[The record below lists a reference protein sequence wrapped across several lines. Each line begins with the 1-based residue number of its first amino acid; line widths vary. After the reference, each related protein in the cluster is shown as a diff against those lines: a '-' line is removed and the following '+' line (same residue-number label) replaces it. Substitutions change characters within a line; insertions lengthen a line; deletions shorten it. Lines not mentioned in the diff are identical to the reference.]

1 MSTQA
6 AGQLASPMAQ
16 VKLGRDVLLHEAQCI
31 ERLARRLGST
41 FAEAAGMLVACRG
54 LVVVT
59 GMGKA
64 GHVGKKVSATLAST
78 GTRSIYLHPAEAV
91 HGDLGRVRSDDVVLA
106 FSQSGETEELLAL
119 LPALAHLAV
128 PLIAVT
134 CRAESTLARAAA
146 VVLDLGGI
154 DEACPLGLAPTSSTT
169 AMLALGDALAV
180 VASRLHGFDQH
191 DFARLHPGGSLGRRL
206 AKVENRMRPL
216 AQCRVANESL
226 TVRDVFTTVSRPG
239 RRSGAI
245 LLVAADDRLTGI
257 FTDSDLARLFEARRD
272 ADLDRPIRL
281 LMTPHPVTVPQGT
294 LLSEAI
300 NLMAERKISELPV
313 VDAEGRPLGL
323 LDITDVV
330 GMIPPEPLA
339 AHMPAQSSA
348 RTGPPAP
355 HAIRRNQIESVSE
368 TSHTLP
374 MLDTGK
380 LLDASSMLDAGPML
394 DAGQMATE
402 P

>member
-6 AGQLASPMAQ
+6 AGPVDTPLAQ
-16 VKLGRDVLLHEAQCI
+16 VKLGRDVLLHEAQAI
-31 ERLARRLGST
+31 ERLARRLGNS
-41 FAEAAGMLVACRG
+41 FAEAVALLAGCRG

-64 GHVGKKVSATLAST
+64 GHIGKKVSATLAST

-91 HGDLGRVRSDDVVLA
+91 HGDLGRLRPDDVVLA

-119 LPALAHLAV
+119 LPALAQLAV
-128 PLIAVT
+128 PLVAVT
-134 CRAESTLARAAA
+134 CRAESSLARAAA
-146 VVLDLGGI
+146 EVLDLGVSE
-154 DEACPLGLAPTSSTT
+154 EACPLGLAPTSSTT

-180 VASRLHGFDQH
+180 VASRMQGFDRS

-206 AKVENRMRPL
+206 AKVESRMRPL
-216 AQCRVANESL
+216 TVCRVASEAL
-226 TVRDVFTTVSRPG
+226 AVREVFAAVSRPG

-245 LLVAADDRLTGI
+245 LLVAPDGRLSGI

-272 ADLDRPIRL
+272 ADLDLPIRL
-281 LMTPHPVTVPQGT
+281 LMSPHPVSVPQGT
-294 LLSEAI
+294 LLTEAI

-313 VDAEGRPLGL
+313 VDPQGRPLGL
-323 LDITDVV
+323 LDITDVL

-339 AHMPAQSSA
+339 ARAGSAQT
-348 RTGPPAP
+348 RRDLPAP
-355 HAIRRNQIESVSE
+355 HTLRRNPSSTIPE
-368 TSHTLP
+368 TSTDLP
-374 MLDTGK
+374 
-380 LLDASSMLDAGPML
+380 LLDADAGLPS
-394 DAGQMATE
+394 